1 MAKFFDCSN
10 MTDEECLEV
19 FLEGVHE
26 SIHQMHYRAKSNHVE
41 IFGWGV
47 MTGMVL
53 SIVIAAIQR

>member
-1 MAKFFDCSN
+1 